1 MTSSCRLPRS
11 CPLLPVNP
19 HRSRGHRLAAG
30 SEPGRIPS
38 LGGTT
43 RSVAEHP
50 QVTLK
55 LQGLA
60 LIFGPTRSRVEP
72 WVRTAL
78 SIFGARRCMFASH
91 FPVDRL
97 LWSWD
102 EMLTVL
108 EAVCDGLPEGDRYQF
123 FSGCARREYHLL
135 PDFPSPPA
143 VRDLVGIRELTASPC
158 CRRREFRQEIS
169 LSENK
174 SGRKSSARP

>member
-1 MTSSCRLPRS
+1 
-11 CPLLPVNP
+11 
-19 HRSRGHRLAAG
+19 
-30 SEPGRIPS
+30 
-38 LGGTT
+38 
-43 RSVAEHP
+43 
-50 QVTLK
+50 VTLK

-108 EAVCDGLPEGDRYQF
+108 EAVCDELPQGDRYEF
-123 FSGCARREYHLL
+123 FSGCARREYRL
-135 PDFPSPPA
+135 PA
-143 VRDLVGIRELTASPC
+143 
-158 CRRREFRQEIS
+158 
-169 LSENK
+169 
-174 SGRKSSARP
+174 